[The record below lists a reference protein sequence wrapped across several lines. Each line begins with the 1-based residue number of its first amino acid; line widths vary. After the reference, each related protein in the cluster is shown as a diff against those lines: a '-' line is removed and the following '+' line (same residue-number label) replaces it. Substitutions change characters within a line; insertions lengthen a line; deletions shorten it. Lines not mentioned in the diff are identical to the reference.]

1 MESLKGLPQDY
12 KVFYGGIAAARL
24 ENYLGVDAARRRLSA
39 DENDASSSSRAYF
52 GTASNETGVR
62 ALKAVIAV
70 GVIVTG
76 LNLWIARDRPL
87 FVTYY

>member
-1 MESLKGLPQDY
+1 M
-12 KVFYGGIAAARL
+12 
-24 ENYLGVDAARRRLSA
+24 DAARRHLSA
-39 DENDASSSSRAYF
+39 DENDPSSSSRAYF

-76 LNLWIARDRPL
+76 LNLWMSIAPL
-87 FVTYY
+87 VHASLTGPCKQIEF

>member
-12 KVFYGGIAAARL
+12 KVFYGHCGGSL
-24 ENYLGVDAARRRLSA
+24 ENYLGVDAARRHLSA
-39 DENDASSSSRAYF
+39 DENDPSSSSRAYF

-87 FVTYY
+87 LITYY